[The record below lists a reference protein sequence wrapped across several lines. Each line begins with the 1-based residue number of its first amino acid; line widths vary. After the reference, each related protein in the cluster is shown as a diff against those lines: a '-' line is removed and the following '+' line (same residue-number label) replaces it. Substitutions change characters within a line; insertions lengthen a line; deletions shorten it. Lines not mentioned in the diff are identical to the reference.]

1 MNGPSWTPEEWA
13 DGIRRADR
21 AFLGRAL
28 SLVESQLPADAER
41 AAALFTALGAA
52 PQGSF
57 RLGIT
62 GNPGAGK
69 STLTEVMGVRWADSG
84 HKVAVLAVD
93 PSSSLHRGSIL
104 GDKTRMDQLS
114 KHPNAFIRP
123 VASGGQLG
131 GVAASTRAAIQLLEH
146 AGYTRIVLE
155 TVGVGQNE
163 TDAVHYVD
171 GLLLVALPNSGDDV
185 QGIKRGIMERADLIA
200 VNKCDG
206 SFAEA
211 GQRAVHPFGQQAVKI
226 LQVAAEA
233 GFFCLQIAEQQIGF
247 LHQHGAD
254 QAQRQDDQQQDD
266 RQSQQRR
273 KVKTPRQETQKP
285 GMHRI
290 KQNRHHPSPENSAVK
305 GRQQPYKSCADKEQ
319 QVQEELVLKRCR
331 LLGLGWFHGGAQG

>member
-21 AFLGRAL
+21 AYLGRAL
-28 SLVESQLPADAER
+28 SLVESQLPVDAEH
-41 AAALFTALGAA
+41 ASALFTELGTA

-69 STLTEVMGVRWADSG
+69 STLTEAMGVRWAGSG
-84 HKVAVLAVD
+84 QKVAVLAVD

-104 GDKTRMDQLS
+104 GDKTRMDKLG

-131 GVAASTRAAIQLLEH
+131 GVAASTRAAILLLEH
-146 AGYTRIVLE
+146 AGYTRIILE

-171 GLLLVALPNSGDDV
+171 GLLLLALPNSGDDV

-211 GQRAVHPFGQQAVKI
+211 GQRAAIQLRESMKWFRRDDGWNVPVV
-226 LQVAAEA
+226 QVSATEHRGLDELDEVLDRYERWVRGTGSFDARR
-233 GFFCLQIAEQQIGF
+233 
-247 LHQHGAD
+247 AD
-254 QAQRQDDQQQDD
+254 QREHEWAQTWPQFAVEWALKHPDAAGAYEKAHEAFRQGHSALSAL
-266 RQSQQRR
+266 RSAF
-273 KVKTPRQETQKP
+273 KP
-285 GMHRI
+285 
-290 KQNRHHPSPENSAVK
+290 
-305 GRQQPYKSCADKEQ
+305 
-319 QVQEELVLKRCR
+319 
-331 LLGLGWFHGGAQG
+331 

>member
-1 MNGPSWTPEEWA
+1 MMNGPSWTPEEWA

-52 PQGSF
+52 PSKTF

-69 STLTEVMGVRWADSG
+69 STLTEAMGVRWANSG
-84 HKVAVLAVD
+84 HKIAVLAVD

-104 GDKTRMDQLS
+104 GDKTRMEQLS

-131 GVAASTRAAIQLLEH
+131 GVAASTRAAILLLEH
-146 AGYTRIVLE
+146 AGYTRIILE

-171 GLLLVALPNSGDDV
+171 GLMLVALPNSGDDV

-211 GQRAVHPFGQQAVKI
+211 GQRAA
-226 LQVAAEA
+226 LQLRESMNWFRRDDGWNVPVVQVSATEHRGLDELDEA
-233 GFFCLQIAEQQIGF
+233 LDRYERWVRGTGSFDTRR
-247 LHQHGAD
+247 AD
-254 QAQRQDDQQQDD
+254 QRAHEWAQAWPQFAVEWTLKNPDAAGAYAKAHEAFSLG
-266 RQSQQRR
+266 QSALGALR
-273 KVKTPRQETQKP
+273 
-285 GMHRI
+285 
-290 KQNRHHPSPENSAVK
+290 SAFN
-305 GRQQPYKSCADKEQ
+305 D
-319 QVQEELVLKRCR
+319 
-331 LLGLGWFHGGAQG
+331 

>member
-28 SLVESQLPADAER
+28 SLVESQLPSDADKA
-41 AAALFTALGAA
+41 ASLFAALGIA

-69 STLTEVMGVRWADSG
+69 STLTEAMGVRWADSE

-93 PSSSLHRGSIL
+93 PSSSLHHGSIL
-104 GDKTRMDQLS
+104 GDKTRMDRLS

-131 GVAASTRAAIQLLEH
+131 GVAASTRSAILLLEH
-146 AGYTRIVLE
+146 AGYTRIILE

-206 SFAEA
+206 TFAEA
-211 GQRAVHPFGQQAVKI
+211 GQRAALQLRESMNWFRRDDGWNVPVVQVSATEHRGLTELDEAIDRYERWVRGTGTFDARRSDQRDHEWAQAWPRFAVEWALKHPEAVG
-226 LQVAAEA
+226 AYDEA
-233 GFFCLQIAEQQIGF
+233 HRAFRQGHTAL
-247 LHQHGAD
+247 GAL
-254 QAQRQDDQQQDD
+254 R
-266 RQSQQRR
+266 
-273 KVKTPRQETQKP
+273 
-285 GMHRI
+285 
-290 KQNRHHPSPENSAVK
+290 SAF
-305 GRQQPYKSCADKEQ
+305 KS
-319 QVQEELVLKRCR
+319 
-331 LLGLGWFHGGAQG
+331 